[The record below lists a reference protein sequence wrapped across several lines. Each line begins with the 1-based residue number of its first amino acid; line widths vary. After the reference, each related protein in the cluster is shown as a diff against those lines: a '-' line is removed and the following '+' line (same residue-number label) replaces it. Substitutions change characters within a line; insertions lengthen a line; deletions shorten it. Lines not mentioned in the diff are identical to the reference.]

1 MRLLATL
8 LLLLPTVV
16 LAQDAP
22 QIFEVVEQE
31 PELIGGIAGLQR
43 RVTYPEMARRAGI
56 EGTVYIQFVVDE
68 TGAVS
73 QAVCARSPNE
83 LLCESSLRAVR
94 ESQFRPGYQEGQPVK
109 VRFTLPIRYR
119 LGDPAP
125 SSVLQ
130 YAMERLGTTWNPVA
144 ATRAIGA
151 PRSGGEFKAGTSTVL
166 YADTD
171 SAVES
176 VSLWVDGWRL
186 LRAEA
191 TFADL
196 DALRQRYDAMVE
208 ASGEPADNGTFSPE
222 QLGEPMRVTV
232 DLARGRFVAE
242 AAADPDGPPDGIYGV
257 DGWPLDTEPVL
268 EGGIARLQ
276 SNVLYPPQA
285 RMAGVQGTV
294 YVQFVVDESGL
305 PTDVRVAHGIDRDA
319 LNGSRLDAAQ
329 QLEEA
334 AMQAVRRARFSP
346 GRVDGRAVRVLF
358 TVPIR
363 FRLN

>member
-1 MRLLATL
+1 MYERPA
-8 LLLLPTVV
+8 LPP
-16 LAQDAP
+16 AAP
-22 QIFEVVEQE
+22 ADTTEIMQVVERQ
-31 PELIGGIAGLQR
+31 PSLIGGIEGLQR
-43 RVTYPEMARRAGI
+43 RVVYPESMRRAGI
-56 EGTVYIQFVVDE
+56 EGTVYVQFVVDE

-125 SSVLQ
+125 PSALH

-166 YADTD
+166 YTDTNP
-171 SAVES
+171 AVES

-232 DLARGRFVAE
+232 DLARGHFVAE
-242 AAADPDGPPDGIYGV
+242 VAADPDGPPDGIYGV

-276 SNVLYPPQA
+276 SNVLYPRQA